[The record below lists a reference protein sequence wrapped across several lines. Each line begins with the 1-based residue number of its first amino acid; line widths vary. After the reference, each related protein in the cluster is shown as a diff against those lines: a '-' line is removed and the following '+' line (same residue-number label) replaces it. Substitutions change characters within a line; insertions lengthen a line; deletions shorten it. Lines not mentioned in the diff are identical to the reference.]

1 MFNCESFSKSDFN
14 ASRNYKNSY
23 FFCKTYNCSKKQK
36 TPTRSKNCEIDDLW
50 FDIGVL
56 WIVQNNFGI
65 FFIYVCKEFP
75 SGCIFKN
82 LKN

>member
-23 FFCKTYNCSKKQK
+23 FFCKTNNCSKKQK
-36 TPTRSKNCEIDDLW
+36 TPTRSKNCEIDDLR

-56 WIVQNNFGI
+56 
-65 FFIYVCKEFP
+65 
-75 SGCIFKN
+75 
-82 LKN
+82 